1 MQPWKYKKRCLRCAV
16 ACALSL
22 NLWATWLVFLSSIH
36 LQSHG
41 RPRQTR
47 LAAAQLPIWSQNED
61 HSNWISNSVLWVNL
75 NNSELAMD
83 LANFSLS
90 LEKDGVGR
98 TMSNV
103 GGFQS
108 GNLPIFKHP
117 ALCHL
122 ISLLQQP
129 LCSFLVKRRRG
140 VPPASLEESA
150 RCSDL
155 ALGCQVEHLWVNVNR
170 PGHYN
175 HLHEHGPALL
185 SRAASVIYYPNQGD
199 RISDDV
205 SSFKPPTAKLRF
217 YEGGRAVELEPSPGM
232 LVIFPTNLLHEVDPV
247 WVGSP
252 SPRISI
258 AFNLFVRW
266 LDHPLL
272 QAAYL
277 GDTATVRLELK
288 VSPVNLSDPELKFQ
302 AIHLAAEGGY
312 LELVELLL
320 DEGADPHAETLE
332 KWCPLCLA
340 AAQGH
345 FHIVKYLQPKGGKIP
360 KDEVLKKKIDAID
373 LRRGF
378 SGLEDAVLISID
390 RGHTDI
396 VEYLTQDV

>member
-1 MQPWKYKKRCLRCAV
+1 M

-22 NLWATWLVFLSSIH
+22 NLATWLVFLSSIH
-36 LQSHG
+36 QSHA

-47 LAAAQLPIWSQNED
+47 LAALQLPIWSPHED
-61 HSNWISNSVLWVNL
+61 YSNWISNSVLWVDL
-75 NNSELAMD
+75 NNSELAID
-83 LANFSLS
+83 LANFCLS
-90 LEKDGVGR
+90 LEKDGSSGR

-108 GNLPIFKHP
+108 ENLPIFNHP

-122 ISLLQQP
+122 ISLLRQP

-150 RCSDL
+150 RCSEL
-155 ALGCQVEHLWVNVNR
+155 AVGCQVEHLWVNVNR

-199 RISDDV
+199 QISDDV

-217 YEGGRAVELEPSPGM
+217 YEGGRAVELEPRPGM

-252 SPRISI
+252 VRISI
-258 AFNLFVRW
+258 ALNLFVRW

-277 GDTATVRLELK
+277 GDTTAVRQELK
-288 VSPVNLSDPELKFQ
+288 VSPVNLSDAELKFQ

-320 DEGADPHAETLE
+320 DQGADPNVETLE
-332 KWCPLCLA
+332 GWCPLCLA

-345 FHIVKYLQPKGGKIP
+345 FHIVKYFQPKGGKIS
-360 KDEVLKKKIDAID
+360 KDEVLKKKID
-373 LRRGF
+373 LTRGF